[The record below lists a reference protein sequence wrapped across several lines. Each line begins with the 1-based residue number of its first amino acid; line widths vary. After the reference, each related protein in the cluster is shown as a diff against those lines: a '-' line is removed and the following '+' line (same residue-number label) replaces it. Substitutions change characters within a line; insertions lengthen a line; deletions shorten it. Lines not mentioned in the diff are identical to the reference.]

1 MSTSLLTVFLRK
13 CKYYKKCVMFISDR
27 YKELYRF
34 KENNIVWLADYFW
47 KIMIL
52 RKEVDN

>member
-1 MSTSLLTVFLRK
+1 
-13 CKYYKKCVMFISDR
+13 MFISDR